1 MNDSRI
7 ALVTGGNKGIGYEI
21 CRQLMRKGCHVL
33 LGARNRSE
41 GEAAVAALTKEES
54 GTIEFIAIDL
64 NDSATFHA
72 AQAGISGKF
81 EKLDILIN
89 NAAVA
94 PDGDYK
100 VFDVPGKLLKETF
113 DTNFFALVELTQVML
128 PLIRKSPAGRIVN
141 QSSILASL
149 TAQSL
154 PDSPLKQGK
163 AFAYNAS
170 KTAVNAF
177 TVHLAD
183 FLRGTPVKVNSAHP
197 GSVRTAMNPTGRL
210 EDFEGAKTAVA
221 LALLPEEGPSG
232 GFFYMDTPLPW

>member
-1 MNDSRI
+1 MNEAKI

-21 CRQLMRKGCHVL
+21 CRLLLRKGCHVL

-41 GEAAVAALTKEES
+41 GEAAVAALTREE
-54 GTIEFIAIDL
+54 GGAIEFIAIDL
-64 NDSATFHA
+64 NDPKTFHA
-72 AQAGISGKF
+72 AQAGISEKF
-81 EKLDILIN
+81 GRLDILIN
-89 NAAVA
+89 NAGVA

-100 VFDVPGKLLKETF
+100 VFDVPARILKETF
-113 DTNFFALVELTQVML
+113 DTNFFALVELTQAML

-141 QSSILASL
+141 QSSMLASL

-183 FLRGTPVKVNSAHP
+183 FLQGTPVKVNSAHP
-197 GSVRTAMNPTGRL
+197 GSVRTAMNPTGSL

-221 LALLPEEGPSG
+221 LALLPEDGPSG
-232 GFFYMDTPLPW
+232 GFFYMGTPLPW